1 MSEWITDRLPTE
13 ADGDEDHCVWLTSPD
28 GEVMRCYYEYIE
40 TGEAWAPKPKQVVP
54 KPYVKP
60 EPPVPPEGHV
70 INEDQQPQKTKDN
83 SNTETPYSVPT
94 DDNFIG
100 NVCLSYDHSFGLL
113 TLTPESRARLV
124 FQCKEWIRAI
134 NNNLRYAQSKPT
146 KFTTDPEYPGTI
158 TWKERGLFNMFA
170 IDIKGQVIAELS
182 MERNSGKCSVSLWS
196 RAERSFKYVGTFVDR
211 ESAKSRVENN
221 NWE

>member
-1 MSEWITDRLPTE
+1 MSEWITDRLPNVE
-13 ADGDEDHCVWLTSPD
+13 NSDIHGQVWISDCDGYVYVEQFDQVKLGTPWQT
-28 GEVMRCYYEYIE
+28 I
-40 TGEAWAPKPKQVVP
+40 ANKPA
-54 KPYVKP
+54 PYVKP

-100 NVCLSYDHSFGLL
+100 NVCLSYDHGLGLL
-113 TLTPESRARLV
+113 TPELREYII

-158 TWKERGLFNMFA
+158 TWKEKGLFNMFA
-170 IDIKGQVIAELS
+170 IDAKGQVIAELS